1 MFKTWI
7 EAVAVYRDRR
17 MLCILFL
24 GFASGLPL
32 ALTLGTLAAWMA
44 TLGVDKTTIGLF
56 ALVGLPYA
64 FKFLWSPFIDGIE
77 LPFFGRALGRRRSW
91 AILAQVALIA
101 AIVALAAVDPRTE
114 PTGLWP
120 GGNRQRPRGKPRT
133 RQRPVPAPTPTPHQP
148 ASRTS
153 VIGGIR
159 ARRR

>member
-17 MLCILFL
+17 MLCILLL

-114 PTGLWP
+114 PALTAVIVLGIAFSP
-120 GGNRQRPRGKPRT
+120 
-133 RQRPVPAPTPTPHQP
+133 PA
-148 ASRTS
+148 RTS
-153 VIGGIR
+153 
-159 ARRR
+159 